1 MCEMLN
7 FSLFFL
13 AGVFAGY
20 WLGLVIPVKFFLITC
35 LALLALAVL
44 LFFLFH
50 LGLRDFQE
58 Y

>member
-1 MCEMLN
+1 VRCST
-7 FSLFFL
+7 FHWFL

-50 LGLRDFQE
+50 LGMRDFQE

>member
-1 MCEMLN
+1 MLK
-7 FSLFFL
+7 LFIVFL

-20 WLGLVIPVKFFLITC
+20 LLRLVIPVKFFLITC
-35 LALLALAVL
+35 LALFTLTV

>member
-1 MCEMLN
+1 MLI
-7 FSLFFL
+7 FFIGLVAGLF
-13 AGVFAGY
+13 VGY
-20 WLGLVIPVKFFLITC
+20 LLGLMIPLKFFLIAC
-35 LALLALAVL
+35 LVLLALAVV

>member
-1 MCEMLN
+1 M
-7 FSLFFL
+7 FKLFIGFL

-20 WLGLVIPVKFFLITC
+20 LLGLVIPVRFFLIAC
-35 LALLALAVL
+35 LVLLALAVL

-50 LGLRDFQE
+50 LGLRNFQE

>member
-1 MCEMLN
+1 MCEM
-7 FSLFFL
+7 FKLFIGFL

-20 WLGLVIPVKFFLITC
+20 LLGLVIPVKFFLITC

-50 LGLRDFQE
+50 LGMRDFQE

>member
-1 MCEMLN
+1 MLK
-7 FSLFFL
+7 LFIVFL

-20 WLGLVIPVKFFLITC
+20 LLRLVIPVKFFLITC
-35 LALLALAVL
+35 LALFTLTVL

>member
-1 MCEMLN
+1 M
-7 FSLFFL
+7 FKLFVGFL

-20 WLGLVIPVKFFLITC
+20 LLGLVIPVKFFMIAC
-35 LALLALAVL
+35 LVLLALAVL
-44 LFFLFH
+44 LLFVFH